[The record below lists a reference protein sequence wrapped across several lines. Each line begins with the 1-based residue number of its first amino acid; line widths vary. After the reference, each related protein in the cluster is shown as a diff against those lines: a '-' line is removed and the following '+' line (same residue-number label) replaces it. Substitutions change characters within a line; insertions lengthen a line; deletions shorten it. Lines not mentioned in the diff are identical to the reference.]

1 MSTEDLSHRETV
13 TYYVSVDSSGNA
25 TKVDTDLVEDAKT
38 NVMES
43 GGALLRFDGEKV
55 EQYEGGDGWSEV
67 R

>member
-1 MSTEDLSHRETV
+1 M

-38 NVMES
+38 NVMAT

-55 EQYEGGDGWSEV
+55 EQYEGNDKWSEV